1 MITAPAVETRGL
13 TKVYAPG
20 TPGEVVALRGVDLR
34 IEKGQFVAITGPSGS
49 GKSTLMGLL
58 GCLDSPTSGEILVD
72 GQSVS
77 ALDAVARARL
87 RLLGIGFVFQD
98 FHLLPR
104 LSALDNVVLPLIY
117 AGVAPAERR
126 RIAEAMLARVG
137 LGNRVHHRPRELSG
151 GQQQRVAIA
160 RALVNDP
167 AVVLADEPT
176 GALDTSTGREIL
188 ALFEA
193 LCGEGR
199 TIVLITHDTG
209 VAARAGRVVNI
220 QDGRLGGAS

>member
-1 MITAPAVETRGL
+1 MITTPAVEAKRL

-20 TPGEVVALRGVDLR
+20 MPGEVVALKGVDLR
-34 IEKGQFVAITGPSGS
+34 IEKGEFVAITGPSGS
-49 GKSTLMGLL
+49 GKSTLIGLL
-58 GCLDSPTSGEILVD
+58 GCLDTPTSGEIAVN

-104 LSALDNVVLPLIY
+104 LSALDNVALPLIY
-117 AGVAPAERR
+117 AGVPSTERR
-126 RIAEAMLARVG
+126 RAAEDMLTRVG

-176 GALDTSTGREIL
+176 GALDTATGRDIL

-193 LCGEGR
+193 LCREGR
-199 TIVLITHDTG
+199 TIVLITHDSG
-209 VAARAGRVVNI
+209 IAGRAGRVVNI
-220 QDGRLGGAS
+220 QDGALDGAM

>member
-1 MITAPAVETRGL
+1 MTSPPAVETKRL
-13 TKVYAPG
+13 TKIYAQG
-20 TPGEVVALRGVDLR
+20 TPGEVVALREVDLQ
-34 IEKGQFVAITGPSGS
+34 IQHGQFMAITGPSGS
-49 GKSTLMGLL
+49 GKSTLMGLI
-58 GCLDSPTSGEILVD
+58 GCLDSPTSGAILVD
-72 GQSVS
+72 GVDVS
-77 ALDAVARARL
+77 ALEPVARAQL

-104 LSALDNVVLPLIY
+104 LSALENVALPLIY

-137 LGNRVHHRPRELSG
+137 LGNRIHHRPRELSG

-176 GALDTSTGREIL
+176 GALDTANGEEIL
-188 ALFEA
+188 GLFET
-193 LCGEGR
+193 LCDDGR
-199 TIVLITHDTG
+199 TIVLITHDPG
-209 VAARAGRVVNI
+209 VAARAGRAVSI
-220 QDGRLGGAS
+220 KDGTLENE